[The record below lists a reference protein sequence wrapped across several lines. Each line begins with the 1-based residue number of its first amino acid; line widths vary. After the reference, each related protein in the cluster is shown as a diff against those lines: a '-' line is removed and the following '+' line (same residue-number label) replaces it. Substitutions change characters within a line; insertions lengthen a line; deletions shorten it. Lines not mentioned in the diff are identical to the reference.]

1 MFFDFNEQWV
11 LYAQYTHFSSTYHWG
26 FFWYSTLNLLK
37 AAEEIKEQH
46 DAFLFEGMILAAGSV
61 NRIELAYKYFES
73 ANAQGMC
80 AVADRALMCF
90 IPCAVMLVDERNQ
103 RVYVCS

>member
-1 MFFDFNEQWV
+1 M
-11 LYAQYTHFSSTYHWG
+11 
-26 FFWYSTLNLLK
+26 NLLK

-90 IPCAVMLVDERNQ
+90 IACAVMLVDDRNQ
-103 RVYVCS
+103 RVLLRVQ